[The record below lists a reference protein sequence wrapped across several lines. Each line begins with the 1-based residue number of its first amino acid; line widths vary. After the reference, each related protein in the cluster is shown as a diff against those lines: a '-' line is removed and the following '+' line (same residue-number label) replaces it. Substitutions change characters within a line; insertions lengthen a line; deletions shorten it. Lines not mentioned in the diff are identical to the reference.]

1 MRRKPVVL
9 TIALIC
15 VMGLA
20 LALWSRSRAET
31 EPTNGTD
38 TPPPTPVVAGSV
50 KSGPVPIYLR
60 GVGTVIAFNNVVV
73 RSQITGP
80 LVKISFDQ
88 GQAVHKGDVLA
99 EIDPRPYQAQLD
111 QAIANRD
118 RDQAM
123 LVNAQANLNRY
134 VPLQQKGFATGQ
146 LVDTQKAQLAQLQAV
161 VKADEAIIENA
172 KVNLSYTNL
181 TAPIDGGTGIR
192 QIDIGNIIHPTD
204 TNGLVDVA
212 QIQPISLLFS
222 LPQTDFVEI
231 NRQKAKGSPKVLAY
245 SQDDKTQ
252 LDEGKLDLVDN
263 QIVQTTGTI
272 RL

>member
-15 VMGLA
+15 VVGLA
-20 LALWSRSRAET
+20 AALWPRSRAET
-31 EPTNGTD
+31 EPTKEAD
-38 TPPPTPVVAGSV
+38 TTPVVAGSV

-80 LVKISFDQ
+80 LVKVSFEQ

-123 LVNAQANLNRY
+123 
-134 VPLQQKGFATGQ
+134 
-146 LVDTQKAQLAQLQAV
+146 
-161 VKADEAIIENA
+161 
-172 KVNLSYTNL
+172 
-181 TAPIDGGTGIR
+181 
-192 QIDIGNIIHPTD
+192 
-204 TNGLVDVA
+204 
-212 QIQPISLLFS
+212 
-222 LPQTDFVEI
+222 
-231 NRQKAKGSPKVLAY
+231 
-245 SQDDKTQ
+245 
-252 LDEGKLDLVDN
+252 
-263 QIVQTTGTI
+263 
-272 RL
+272 